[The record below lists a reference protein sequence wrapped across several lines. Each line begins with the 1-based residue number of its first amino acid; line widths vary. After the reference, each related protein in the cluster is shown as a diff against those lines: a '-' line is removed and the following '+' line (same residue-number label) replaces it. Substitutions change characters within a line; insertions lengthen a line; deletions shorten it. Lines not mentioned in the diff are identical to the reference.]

1 MINSNPAQFLLRQ
14 AGKHRP
20 SEPMATPAV
29 SVTDVS
35 YVAAPASALPPEPVI
50 KLNAME
56 AQWVVVPLL
65 QHLLLFEGDDLP
77 PFDAVLRSLRSSL
90 AATLATHAPL
100 AGKLHYLADTG
111 DVAIC
116 RSTGGR
122 GVRFVAAEC
131 DADVRRLAGDE
142 DHDVLTFERL
152 VPELD
157 MTLLPAPVLAVQA
170 TRLAGGGV
178 ALGVS
183 VHHSVA
189 DGRALW
195 RFVEAWAAACRGD
208 TAPAPPVFDRSRV
221 RMPGG
226 EELARSILRK
236 YAPDLPRASMPEIM
250 QEDRLRFTRRTF
262 TLDAQHMERLK
273 QRIVRLGEAHG
284 VPLSRSP
291 SSFVAVVALA
301 WTCFVRG
308 RGFAADED
316 VFLFFFADARD
327 RLDPP
332 AGADYFGACLSG
344 CLARLPARELHG
356 EGALAA
362 AASAVQRAVQE
373 MVEDPL
379 GCWPGWE
386 FFRMAGDP
394 TVRPERLMNVS
405 GSPGFR
411 AYEVADFGWGR
422 PRRTEPI
429 RMNHDGQLAL
439 VRGRDGD
446 GVQASVS
453 MLRRKHVDAFK
464 SEFLKLLG

>member
-1 MINSNPAQFLLRQ
+1 
-14 AGKHRP
+14 
-20 SEPMATPAV
+20 MAPVVTI
-29 SVTDVS
+29 TDVA
-35 YVAAPASALPPEPVI
+35 YVAEPDGALPPEPVI

-56 AQWVVVPLL
+56 AQWVVIPLL
-65 QHLLLFEGDDLP
+65 QHLLLFEGDHLP
-77 PFDAVLRSLRSSL
+77 PFDAILQSLRSSL

-116 RSTGGR
+116 RSTGGGDDDR

-131 DADVRRLAGDE
+131 DADARRLAGDE

-157 MTLLPAPVLAVQA
+157 MSLLPAPVLAVQA

-183 VHHSVA
+183 VHHGVA
-189 DGRALW
+189 DGRSLW
-195 RFVEAWAAACRGD
+195 RFVEAWAAASRGD
-208 TAPAPPVFDRSRV
+208 TPPAPPVFDRSRV
-221 RMPGG
+221 SLPGG

-236 YAPDLPRASMPEIM
+236 YAPDLPVASMPASL

-262 TLDAQHMERLK
+262 TLDTQDMKRLK

-284 VPLSRSP
+284 APLRRSP

-308 RGFAADED
+308 RALAADDDD

-332 AGADYFGACLSG
+332 AGADYFGACLTG

-362 AASAVQRAVQE
+362 AASAVQGAME
-373 MVEDPL
+373 KMVEDPL

-386 FFRMAGDP
+386 FFRFAGDP
-394 TVRPERLMNVS
+394 TLRLERLMNVS
-405 GSPGFR
+405 GSSGLR
-411 AYEVADFGWGR
+411 AYDVADFGWGR
-422 PRRTEPI
+422 PRRTENI

-439 VRGRDGD
+439 VRARDGD

-453 MLRRKHVDAFK
+453 MLQQKHVDAFK
-464 SEFLKLLG
+464 SEFLKLLLG

>member
-1 MINSNPAQFLLRQ
+1 MPA
-14 AGKHRP
+14 
-20 SEPMATPAV
+20 
-29 SVTDVS
+29 
-35 YVAAPASALPPEPVI
+35 
-50 KLNAME
+50 
-56 AQWVVVPLL
+56 
-65 QHLLLFEGDDLP
+65 
-77 PFDAVLRSLRSSL
+77 
-90 AATLATHAPL
+90 
-100 AGKLHYLADTG
+100 
-111 DVAIC
+111 
-116 RSTGGR
+116 
-122 GVRFVAAEC
+122 
-131 DADVRRLAGDE
+131 
-142 DHDVLTFERL
+142 
-152 VPELD
+152 
-157 MTLLPAPVLAVQA
+157 
-170 TRLAGGGV
+170 
-178 ALGVS
+178 
-183 VHHSVA
+183 
-189 DGRALW
+189 
-195 RFVEAWAAACRGD
+195 
-208 TAPAPPVFDRSRV
+208 
-221 RMPGG
+221 
-226 EELARSILRK
+226 
-236 YAPDLPRASMPEIM
+236 IM

-284 VPLSRSP
+284 APLSRSP